1 MQGVSPS
8 RECKLCS
15 DNQIFR
21 NKSTNT
27 SRIFP
32 DSRVIWHSSE
42 FVHLGAD
49 RSCNHAATNA
59 ILVQPHQIRA
69 LMRLHATSLLRVTQ
83 RKSAE
88 VTDLL
93 HV

>member
-1 MQGVSPS
+1 MEGVSPS
-8 RECKLCS
+8 RKCKLFS

-21 NKSTNT
+21 NKKHQHKQN
-27 SRIFP
+27 FP

-69 LMRLHATSLLRVTQ
+69 LMSLHATSLFRVTQ